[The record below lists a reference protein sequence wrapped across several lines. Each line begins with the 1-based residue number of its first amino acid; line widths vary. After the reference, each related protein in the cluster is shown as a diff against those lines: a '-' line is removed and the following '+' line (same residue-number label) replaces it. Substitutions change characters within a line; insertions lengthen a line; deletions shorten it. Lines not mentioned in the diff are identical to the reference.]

1 WHRAGLLSSIPGYQ
15 SAWRAAADGLAGH
28 VRAAPAYVD
37 RRAGHAR
44 RPGRPGPS
52 ADSAGAER
60 AIVDKA
66 VRQLP
71 RRAGSVNQWA
81 DATDVLE
88 RPALLQGLRAAYQ
101 AGGRG
106 DVARRQV

>member
-1 WHRAGLLSSIPGYQ
+1 VSET
-15 SAWRAAADGLAGH
+15 AASFH
-28 VRAAPAYVD
+28 
-37 RRAGHAR
+37 
-44 RPGRPGPS
+44 GRPFLVIHAERF
-52 ADSAGAER
+52 ADAAER

-88 RPALLQGLRAAYQ
+88 RPALLQRLRAAYQ
-101 AGGRG
+101 PG
-106 DVARRQV
+106 